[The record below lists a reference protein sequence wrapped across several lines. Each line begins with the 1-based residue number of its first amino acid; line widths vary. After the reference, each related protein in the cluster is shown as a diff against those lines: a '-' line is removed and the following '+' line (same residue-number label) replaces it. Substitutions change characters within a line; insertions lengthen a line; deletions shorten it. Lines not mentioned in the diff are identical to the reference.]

1 MGKCRTVSNKV
12 RKLKIS
18 NTVQMKKIKEE
29 LKQFSQKSK
38 KSQSKLTDKLREL
51 EINVDLLESERDALD
66 KYFEFLKDIEKKQ
79 HIRVKKGKVV
89 RGYKIKDDH
98 WGGLLIDVPRLL
110 NSFEVNAFRE
120 GKLIYEAQGDQS
132 TVDLLTKR
140 FNPKKSYSL
149 NSVKNFFRPQSFRHA
164 RKVKKIEKNKFVG
177 SGVVY

>member
-1 MGKCRTVSNKV
+1 
-12 RKLKIS
+12 
-18 NTVQMKKIKEE
+18 MKKIKEE

-66 KYFEFLKDIEKKQ
+66 KYFEFLKDIEKK
-79 HIRVKKGKVV
+79 GKVV
-89 RGYKIKDDH
+89 RGCKIKDDY

-110 NSFEVNAFRE
+110 NSFEVNAFRG

-140 FNPKKSYSL
+140 FNPKKIYSL
-149 NSVKNFFRPQSFRHA
+149 NSVKIF
-164 RKVKKIEKNKFVG
+164 
-177 SGVVY
+177 